1 MRRPGLCSL
10 VLLLFSCHHPIVY
23 PAKIGHI
30 RRVVILGNSIVQQPP
45 LAAIGWN
52 HNWGM
57 AASAMD
63 KDFVH
68 LLIKDIHAKRPDV
81 IVRFMNI
88 SGFERGYR
96 FYDLTRLDSLRGADL
111 YIFKLAENVAD
122 TATSFIAYYDN
133 LIRYLDNQNGIN
145 IIVDGFWENPING
158 KLKDYAADYRLPF
171 IRNSGLSGDKSMMAA
186 GMYKN
191 YGVSVH
197 PSDKGMQA
205 IEKRIWDYLQI
216 YF

>member
-1 MRRPGLCSL
+1 MSGLFSL
-10 VLLLFSCHHPIVY
+10 AVLLLSCRHPIVY

-30 RRVVILGNSIVQQPP
+30 RTVVILGNSIVQHPP
-45 LAAIGWN
+45 VAEIGWN
-52 HNWGM
+52 NNWGM

-81 IVRFMNI
+81 TVRFMAV

-96 FYDLTRLDSLRGADL
+96 SYDLTKLDSFRGADL
-111 YIFKLAENVAD
+111 YIFKLAENVLD
-122 TATSFIAYYDN
+122 TATSFIPYYDH
-133 LIRYLDNQNGIN
+133 LIRYLDNQNGLN
-145 IIVDGFWENPING
+145 IVVDGFWRNPING
-158 KLKDYAADYRLPF
+158 KLKEYAAGQGFPF
-171 IRNSGLSGDKSMMAA
+171 IRNSDLSEDKTNMAV
-186 GMYKN
+186 GKYQN
-191 YGVSVH
+191 HGVSVH

-205 IEKRIWDYLQI
+205 IEKRIWDYMQV